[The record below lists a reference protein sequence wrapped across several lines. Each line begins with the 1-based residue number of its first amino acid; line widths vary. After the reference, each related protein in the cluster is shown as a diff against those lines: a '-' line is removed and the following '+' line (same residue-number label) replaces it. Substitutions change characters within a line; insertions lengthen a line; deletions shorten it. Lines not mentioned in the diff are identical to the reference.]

1 MVTHSSQAG
10 GCKSADIFGRGVRGS
25 IWRGQCGWVSPTCPG
40 LPAPTR
46 PFPLFA
52 FVFLIALGFDDNMF
66 LMTRVC
72 ELPNYLVLSH
82 LP

>member
-1 MVTHSSQAG
+1 
-10 GCKSADIFGRGVRGS
+10 
-25 IWRGQCGWVSPTCPG
+25 